1 METNKNF
8 NKFENGTTDNYK
20 KSKGYRREK
29 VGMDEY

>member
-20 KSKGYRREK
+20 KSKGYRGEIRW
-29 VGMDEY
+29 